1 MAQGD
6 RFRRKALKRG
16 YKVDEVDDFLD
27 RAESTLSRRP
37 SGEPVSASDVR
48 DVVFRTRFGGYD
60 EWQVD
65 LHLDR
70 LEKEL
75 EELSSGLPAR
85 GSNGFRALEAGPS
98 AYRDNDRDFIAER
111 EYRDEPVYDRSYREE
126 PAYREAPAYDRS
138 PAAYRD
144 DRDYAEQRGYR
155 DDRGAGYRDERQ
167 PYREAPAAYRDDRDY
182 DREYARD
189 DRGAPPPRD
198 GREPAFARDTEYRR
212 EPDYRGQ
219 PGYHPDPREDR
230 HYRDPETSGSSPL
243 IGAAGLAAAGLA
255 AGGVVPGAVVPGP
268 GAPPRGGRRGE
279 PHGGPP
285 PGRQPFPESFQDSLP
300 PARPITGH
308 DPYGGR
314 HGKDMTVEMSA
325 VGGGGYPS
333 PFTNEDKAAVAEL
346 RAGFRP
352 RRFGSGY
359 DPQQVERLFDAIQAT
374 LEGRSGGQISDSD
387 LAPGQFGLV
396 QAGYFEDDVD
406 LALREVRA
414 LFARRMG

>member
-1 MAQGD
+1 MGHGD

-37 SGEPVSASDVR
+37 TGEPVSASDVR

-75 EELSSGLPAR
+75 EELSSGMPAR

-111 EYRDEPVYDRSYREE
+111 EYRDEPVYDRSYRAEPPYREE
-126 PAYREAPAYDRS
+126 PVYGRAPAT
-138 PAAYRD
+138 YRD
-144 DRDYAEQRGYR
+144 DRDYVDQRAYR
-155 DDRGAGYRDERQ
+155 DDRGGYRDERP
-167 PYREAPAAYRDDRDY
+167 PYRDAPAYRDDRDY

-189 DRGAPPPRD
+189 DRAVPRE
-198 GREPAFARDTEYRR
+198 GREPIFARDTDHRR

-219 PGYHPDPREDR
+219 PTYHPDPRDDR

-243 IGAAGLAAAGLA
+243 IGAGGLAAAGLA
-255 AGGVVPGAVVPGP
+255 AGGVVPGAVVPGAVVPGP
-268 GAPPRGGRRGE
+268 GAPRGGRRGE
-279 PHGGPP
+279 PQGPP
-285 PGRQPFPESFQDSLP
+285 PARQPFPESFQDSLP
-300 PARPITGH
+300 PARPIGGH

-325 VGGGGYPS
+325 VGGSGYAS
-333 PFTNEDKAAVAEL
+333 PFTDEDKATVAEL

-374 LEGRSGGQISDSD
+374 LDGRSGGQISDSD

-406 LALREVRA
+406 IALRDVRA
-414 LFARRMG
+414 LFRRRMG